1 MASLELDVLMNTRDV
16 QRGAKDVDKALDGV
30 SDSLDDVARDGE
42 QAGDKLERSFRDAA
56 DAAKRESRTIESDV
70 QRNVNR
76 GFDRASAGAENF
88 KDEAKQNAAEVAA
101 SFDGSAESIADGVQ
115 GLAATAFSGFG
126 PAGIAAGVTAAA
138 GIGLVTQA
146 LTTAQE
152 QADELKQRLADAY
165 RSAAEEGRNDLDEAE
180 IIAAANDIIF
190 DKTLREEYQRD
201 ARAIGID
208 STTFIRAMVGD
219 REALTIAIRAGAEA
233 EAAAR
238 AETEGMV
245 SLQGEALA
253 NYNHQLIAAEKVND
267 KLEQQSRLVQENV
280 NAANVALE
288 LSGADLI
295 QIQKRNDELARTPSV
310 VHTRLEVDDADLE
323 EKLSK
328 SRSLRVNIDAY
339 SGRTGQRIL

>member
-76 GFDRASAGAENF
+76 GFDRASEGAENF

-101 SFDGSAESIADGVQ
+101 SFDGSAESIADGFQ

-165 RSAAEEGRNDLDEAE
+165 RSAAEEGRNYLDEAE

-233 EAAAR
+233 
-238 AETEGMV
+238 
-245 SLQGEALA
+245 
-253 NYNHQLIAAEKVND
+253 
-267 KLEQQSRLVQENV
+267 
-280 NAANVALE
+280 
-288 LSGADLI
+288 
-295 QIQKRNDELARTPSV
+295 
-310 VHTRLEVDDADLE
+310 
-323 EKLSK
+323 
-328 SRSLRVNIDAY
+328 
-339 SGRTGQRIL
+339 

>member
-76 GFDRASAGAENF
+76 GFDRASEGAENF

-101 SFDGSAESIADGVQ
+101 SFDGSAESIADGFQ

-152 QADELKQRLADAY
+152 QADLEP
-165 RSAAEEGRNDLDEAE
+165 
-180 IIAAANDIIF
+180 
-190 DKTLREEYQRD
+190 
-201 ARAIGID
+201 RAID
-208 STTFIRAMVGD
+208 TEHWT
-219 REALTIAIRAGAEA
+219 TIALGWL
-233 EAAAR
+233 
-238 AETEGMV
+238 V
-245 SLQGEALA
+245 SGNPDRQGLGT
-253 NYNHQLIAAEKVND
+253 D
-267 KLEQQSRLVQENV
+267 R
-280 NAANVALE
+280 
-288 LSGADLI
+288 
-295 QIQKRNDELARTPSV
+295 
-310 VHTRLEVDDADLE
+310 
-323 EKLSK
+323 
-328 SRSLRVNIDAY
+328 
-339 SGRTGQRIL
+339 QRIGLP